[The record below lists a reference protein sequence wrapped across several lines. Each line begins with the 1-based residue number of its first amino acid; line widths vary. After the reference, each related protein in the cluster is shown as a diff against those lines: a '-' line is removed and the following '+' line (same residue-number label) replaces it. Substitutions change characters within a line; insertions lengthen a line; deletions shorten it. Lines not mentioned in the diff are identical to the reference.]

1 MRQGRGSPFVKPSPL
16 FIGRIIAQPEKV
28 FLFRIKNVSAK
39 GTSLTVSTNTVPVTL
54 LIGNNS
60 GTILANAAI

>member
-1 MRQGRGSPFVKPSPL
+1 
-16 FIGRIIAQPEKV
+16 
-28 FLFRIKNVSAK
+28 VSN
-39 GTSLTVSTNTVPVTL
+39 NTVPVTL